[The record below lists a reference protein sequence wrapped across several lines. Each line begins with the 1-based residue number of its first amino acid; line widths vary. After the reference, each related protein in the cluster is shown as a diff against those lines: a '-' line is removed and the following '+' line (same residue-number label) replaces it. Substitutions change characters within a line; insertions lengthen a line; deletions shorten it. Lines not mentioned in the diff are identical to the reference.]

1 MPRNHKLM
9 PAPLSLLA
17 LASFVACAGTPAE
30 PDPGIAAAAESY
42 QHRVFQALTD
52 RYYKG
57 YFDFRPGEATDD
69 GFHDRDDQ
77 MPDLSEASIGREVQ
91 RLRAARVELS
101 STKPRLAQLT
111 GAHPEMTADK
121 LTGDDRIDRDLLLS
135 SVEAQL
141 LDLTEIRGW
150 QHQPSFYN
158 DRIAWSI
165 FGLIKRDFAPLE
177 ERLRD
182 TIARERKIPGILAAA
197 ETNLE
202 HPPRLWVEIGIEDA
216 EGTLSF
222 LTHDVPNAF
231 APVQDA
237 ALQAQLK
244 DATDQAAVAYKQYVA
259 WLKTNLLARADG
271 DFRLGEERY
280 AKKLLYEENVD
291 VPIDRLIEI
300 GEAELHRQQARILAT
315 AHKIDPALGP
325 AEVLAKLTREHP
337 AADKLIP
344 ETQALLTS
352 LRDFCESH
360 HIVGLPTEQLPIVA
374 ETPPFA
380 RALIFA
386 QMDTPGP
393 FETKATEAYF
403 FETPPEKDWPADR
416 IEEHLEGF
424 WTGDIANTAIHEA
437 YPGHYIQ
444 YLWLPKSP
452 TRIRKLVAANSFIE
466 GWAHYTEEMLLDE
479 GYGND
484 DPKLWISQEQWA
496 LVRACRYLVGLRM
509 HTRGMSFEDAVA
521 FFEQNAYMNHTN
533 AVREAQRGTADP
545 TYLVYTL
552 GKLEILKLREDY
564 KKKLGAEYTLE
575 GFHNAL
581 LSLGYPPLS
590 VARELLLGEVG
601 EAL

>member
-1 MPRNHKLM
+1 MKPEKL
-9 PAPLSLLA
+9 SD
-17 LASFVACAGTPAE
+17 E
-30 PDPGIAAAAESY
+30 
-42 QHRVFQALTD
+42 
-52 RYYKG
+52 
-57 YFDFRPGEATDD
+57 
-69 GFHDRDDQ
+69 
-77 MPDLSEASIGREVQ
+77 
-91 RLRAARVELS
+91 
-101 STKPRLAQLT
+101 
-111 GAHPEMTADK
+111 
-121 LTGDDRIDRDLLLS
+121 DRIDRELLLS
-135 SVEAQL
+135 SIQAQL
-141 LDLTEIRGW
+141 LDLVDIRSW

-165 FGLIKRDFAPLE
+165 FGLMKRDFAPLE
-177 ERLRD
+177 ERMRD
-182 TIARERKIPGILAAA
+182 TIARERKIPQILEAA
-197 ETNLE
+197 ETNLD
-202 HPPRLWVEIGIEDA
+202 HPPKLWVEIALEDA
-216 EGTLSF
+216 GGTLSF
-222 LTHDVPNAF
+222 LTTDVPGAF
-231 APVQDA
+231 ASVSDASLQD
-237 ALQAQLK
+237 QLK
-244 DATDQAAVAYKQYVA
+244 ETTKHAAAAYRKYLG
-259 WLKTNLLARADG
+259 WLKTDLMARADG
-271 DFRLGEERY
+271 DYRLGEATY
-280 AKKLLYEENVD
+280 AKKLLYEESVE

-315 AHKIDPALGP
+315 AHKIDPSLGP

-337 AADKLIP
+337 AADKLIA

-360 HIVGLPTEQLPIVA
+360 HIVGLPSEQLPIVA

-380 RALIFA
+380 RSLVFA

-403 FETPPEKDWPADR
+403 FETPPEKDWPAER

-466 GWAHYTEEMLLDE
+466 GWAHYTEEMLLEE

-496 LVRACRYLVGLRM
+496 LVRACRYLVGLRL
-509 HTRGMSFEDAVA
+509 HTRGMTFDEAVA

-564 KKKLGAEYTLE
+564 KKKLGADYTLE

-590 VARELLLGEVG
+590 VARELLLGEAG

>member
-1 MPRNHKLM
+1 M
-9 PAPLSLLA
+9 ALLA
-17 LASFVACAGTPAE
+17 ACAGSPAE
-30 PDPGIAAAAESY
+30 PDPELAAAAESY

-69 GFHDRDDQ
+69 GFHDRDDK
-77 MPDLSEASIGREVQ
+77 MPDLSEASIGREVE
-91 RLRAARVELS
+91 RLRAARRELS
-101 STKPRLAQLT
+101 ATRPRLVQFNR
-111 GAHPEMTADK
+111 AHPEWTVDK
-121 LTGDDRIDRDLLLS
+121 LSGDDRIDRDLLLS

-141 LDLTEIRGW
+141 LDLEDIRSW

-158 DRIAWSI
+158 DRIAWSV
-165 FGLIKRDFAPLE
+165 FSLIKRDFAPLE
-177 ERLRD
+177 ERMRD
-182 TIARERKIPGILAAA
+182 TIARERKIPAILDAAR
-197 ETNLE
+197 TNLA
-202 HPPRLWVEIGIEDA
+202 HPPRLWVEIGLEDA
-216 EGTLSF
+216 QGTLSF
-222 LTHDVPNAF
+222 LTTDVPRAF
-231 APVQDA
+231 VSVQDA
-237 ALQAQLK
+237 ALQDQLK
-244 DATDQAAVAYKQYVA
+244 ETTDRAAAAYKKYLA
-259 WLKTNLLARADG
+259 WLKDDLLPGADG
-271 DFRLGEERY
+271 DFRLGEVRY

-300 GEAELHRQQARILAT
+300 GEGELLRQQARILAT

-337 AADKLIP
+337 TADKLIP

-360 HIVGLPTEQLPIVA
+360 HIVGMPSEQLPIVA

-380 RALIFA
+380 RALVFA

-444 YLWLPKSP
+444 FLWLPKSP

-466 GWAHYTEEMLLDE
+466 GWAHYAEEMLLEE

-484 DPKLWISQEQWA
+484 DPKLWVSQEQWA

-509 HTRGMSFEDAVA
+509 HTRGMSFDEAVT
-521 FFEQNAYMNHTN
+521 FFEKNAYMNHTN

-564 KKKLGAEYTLE
+564 KKKLGPDYTLE

-590 VARELLLGEVG
+590 VARQLMLGEVG